1 MGASGPQGPQGP
13 QGPRGEPAVA
23 DPNVV
28 AQTLSTQTQFLN
40 SLAKTIASDTNVGSI
55 QNNVVTKILQSPI
68 LSNTIAQNQV
78 FQNIVGQSLINE
90 SSALGSKIADGII
103 ADPANTLQLAS
114 SIVSQGSFLN
124 DLSQTLSDPNL
135 PYAEYIRGPPG
146 SIANIKTA
154 IQPISL
160 LCDTV
165 GNCKT
170 PQFGSYLNFTNG
182 NLLLNNNKGI
192 PAFRVAGDGGPWITG
207 NSGGQLGTYNDNTN
221 TGTVAI
227 KWDAQ
232 GNVIVGDITQT
243 TGSLKV
249 GGNGYLNNLYA
260 TGELNANNVVNI
272 NSTDGSS
279 LAQFNMH
286 LGGQSSDIGGT
297 GNDDGSTFTITKN
310 GPYRGTLGDGSKNA
324 VLFNNYNNPMVFGDM
339 RTTGNI
345 FMLNNNEN
353 IAQIP
358 NGNNWYNSFTGMNT
372 SGNNSAI
379 INNTG
384 TMGGLAGS
392 LMLVGNAS
400 ADKVTGTRVVSVF
413 DRLQIG
419 NWQIYEDNNG
429 ELQFTDVRGNNK
441 TRKIRLPYIKSSGF
455 YSSNQIL
462 STVQTENSY
471 KLGGKEDIDWIYTN
485 NENDSRCMTN
495 WTYYDGNGNAIEK
508 NIGTTTLKNSSK
520 PWCALKKA
528 SGATIQQETNLPI
541 INSDGTIDTSSI
553 RSDLYHARGRDTVI
567 NSNGAINASAIYSY
581 GNINTDRSVIANGEI
596 RGGYLTSNG
605 DIRGRGHLRMHG
617 QLFAGGYMA
626 IGGNAHW
633 HDGPG
638 AGAAR
643 DW

>member
-1 MGASGPQGPQGP
+1 MGASGPQGLQGPQGP

-40 SLAKTIASDTNVGSI
+40 SLAKTITADTNIGSV
-55 QNNVVTKILQSPI
+55 QNAVVTKIMQSPTV

-78 FQNIVGQSLINE
+78 FQNLVGQSLINE
-90 SSALGSKIADGII
+90 SSALGNNIANGII

-114 SIVSQGSFLN
+114 SIVSQGSFLS
-124 DLSQTLSDPNL
+124 DLSKTLSDPNL

-146 SIANIKTA
+146 SIANIKAA
-154 IQPISL
+154 IQPISV
-160 LCDTV
+160 LCDTA

-182 NLLLNNNKGI
+182 NLLFNNNKGI

-260 TGELNANNVVNI
+260 TGEVNAANVVNL
-272 NSTDGSS
+272 NNTDGSS
-279 LAQFNMH
+279 LTQFNMH
-286 LGGQSSDIGGT
+286 LGGQGSDAGGT
-297 GNDDGSTFTITKN
+297 GTTDGSTFTITKN

-345 FMLNNNEN
+345 FMLNNNQN

-384 TMGGLAGS
+384 TMGSLAGS
-392 LMLVGNAS
+392 LMLVGNSS
-400 ADKVTGTRVVSVF
+400 ADKVSGTRVVSVL

-419 NWQIYEDNNG
+419 NWQLFEDNNG
-429 ELQFTDVRGNNK
+429 ALQVKNVKNNATFQVK
-441 TRKIRLPYIKSSGF
+441 NDGSIDN
-455 YSSNQIL
+455 SN
-462 STVQTENSY
+462 SVV
-471 KLGGKEDIDWIYTN
+471 
-485 NENDSRCMTN
+485 
-495 WTYYDGNGNAIEK
+495 NA
-508 NIGTTTLKNSSK
+508 
-520 PWCALKKA
+520 
-528 SGATIQQETNLPI
+528 ATIRDRYVNGVNL
-541 INSDGTIDTSSI
+541 NGTI
-553 RSDLYHARGRDTVI
+553 
-567 NSNGAINASAIYSY
+567 NGASIDSN
-581 GNINTDRSVIANGEI
+581 NFNGVSL
-596 RGGYLTSNG
+596 RHNG
-605 DIRGRGHLRMHG
+605 DIVCAEINTQNRDIHCRDVWVNDSIQTRTGNIWLRGNVDTDNRDIHCRDIWVNDSIQSPQG
-617 QLFAGGYMA
+617 QINIRRQTRVWGELWKHRVNVVSQQCENCG
-626 IGGNAHW
+626 
-633 HDGPG
+633 
-638 AGAAR
+638 
-643 DW
+643 